1 MNFTDA
7 QLDAIHHTR
16 GPALVLAVPGAG
28 KTTVLMAR
36 LARLIQL
43 GYPAEKLLTI
53 TFSKNASLDMKKR
66 FRDLF
71 PQLESPHF
79 MTIHAL
85 CFQIIRQFHPQAKS
99 IQVLADKDYKIRR
112 DLLTRAYL
120 KHSQITPSEEKR
132 DQFFQELSRAKNLMI
147 PFDSYVLDKECKT
160 AHFHLI
166 ARDYE
171 AAKAKANLID
181 FDDMLALALD
191 LLSRDSIA
199 KKVQVAFDL
208 VQVDEAQDTSSL
220 QMRIIEK
227 IASKGEVFLVADDDQ
242 SIYGFRGAKPQDLL
256 TFEKDFGPKKYYLE
270 DNFRSTDQIIHL
282 AKTFIQA
289 NKSRYEKNMLGHKG
303 QGPDVQLVDLAQ
315 PQDQYDFIKK
325 HLKKNSRA
333 AVLYRNT
340 VSSMGL
346 VNAFS
351 REDFSIRQKEA
362 RFFRHP
368 ILYDLLAFM
377 DLAQNPKDHE
387 ALSQIYYK
395 MRGYLSKKM
404 VAQAGRSRGNV
415 FVSMASTPDL
425 QDFQKRTIYEIKEDF
440 IHLSA
445 LSPWQQVR
453 FILKDLE
460 YDQYL
465 MDLHKKSKT
474 SLDQLYSVYNHFME
488 IAKACKNL
496 ADFKGRLA
504 FLKDSIL
511 QAPED
516 GPLTFSTIHGVKGLE
531 FDQVFILDLINGEF
545 PSLQSLEDPLV
556 LEEERRLFYV
566 AMTRAKKELYLL
578 RPKRIFSMP
587 TEKSL
592 FLKEV
597 EKILT

>member
-120 KHSQITPSEEKR
+120 KHNQITPSEEKR

-199 KKVQVAFDL
+199 KKVQGAFDL

-256 TFEKDFGPKKYYLE
+256 TFERDFGAKKYYLE

-303 QGPDVQLVDLAQ
+303 QGLDVQLVDLAQ

-325 HLKKNSRA
+325 QLKKNARA

-387 ALSQIYYK
+387 ALSLIYYK

-404 VAQAGRSRGNV
+404 VAQAGKSRGNV
-415 FVSMASTPDL
+415 FVAMASTPGL

-474 SLDQLYSVYNHFME
+474 SLDQLYSVYKHFME

-531 FDQVFILDLINGEF
+531 FDQVFILDLVNGEF

-597 EKILT
+597 GKILT

>member
-1 MNFTDA
+1 
-7 QLDAIHHTR
+7 
-16 GPALVLAVPGAG
+16 
-28 KTTVLMAR
+28 
-36 LARLIQL
+36 
-43 GYPAEKLLTI
+43 
-53 TFSKNASLDMKKR
+53 
-66 FRDLF
+66 
-71 PQLESPHF
+71 
-79 MTIHAL
+79 
-85 CFQIIRQFHPQAKS
+85 
-99 IQVLADKDYKIRR
+99 
-112 DLLTRAYL
+112 
-120 KHSQITPSEEKR
+120 
-132 DQFFQELSRAKNLMI
+132 MI

-199 KKVQVAFDL
+199 KKVQGAFDL

-256 TFEKDFGPKKYYLE
+256 TFEKDFGAKKYYLE

-325 HLKKNSRA
+325 HLKKNARA

-351 REDFSIRQKEA
+351 RKDFSIRQKEA

-377 DLAQNPKDHE
+377 DLAQNPKDQE

-415 FVSMASTPDL
+415 FVSMASTPGL

-465 MDLHKKSKT
+465 MDLHKKSKA
-474 SLDQLYSVYNHFME
+474 SLDQLYSVYKHFME

-597 EKILT
+597 GKILT

>member
-1 MNFTDA
+1 MNFTEA
-7 QLDAIHHTR
+7 QLDAIHHTQ

-36 LARLIQL
+36 LARLIDL

-99 IQVLADKDYKIRR
+99 LQVLSDKDYKIRR
-112 DLLTRAYL
+112 DLLTQAYL
-120 KHSQITPSEEKR
+120 RHSQIIPSEEKR

-160 AHFHLI
+160 ARFHLI

-171 AAKAKANLID
+171 AAKAKAKLID
-181 FDDMLALALD
+181 FDDMLVLALD
-191 LLSRDSIA
+191 LLKKKSIA
-199 KKVQVAFDL
+199 KKVQGAFDL

-220 QMRIIEK
+220 QMQIIEK
-227 IASKGEVFLVADDDQ
+227 IVSKGEIFLVADDDQ
-242 SIYGFRGAKPQDLL
+242 SIYGFRGAQPQDLW
-256 TFEKDFGPKKYYLE
+256 TFEKGFGAKKYYLE
-270 DNFRSTDQIIHL
+270 DNFRSSDQIIHL
-282 AKTFIQA
+282 AKTFIRA

-303 QGPDVQLVDLAQ
+303 QGLDVQLVDLAH

-325 HLKKNSRA
+325 QVKKNARA

-351 REDFSIRQKEA
+351 QEDFSIRQKES

-377 DLAQNPKDHE
+377 DLAQNPKDQE

-404 VAQAGRSRGNV
+404 LAQAKKSHGNV
-415 FVSMASTPDL
+415 FLAMASTPGL
-425 QDFQKRTIYEIKEDF
+425 QDFQKRTIYEVKEDF

-445 LSPWQQVR
+445 LSPWQQVH

-465 MDLHKKSKT
+465 MDLHKKSKA

-488 IAKACKNL
+488 IAKDCKNPT
-496 ADFKGRLA
+496 DFKGRLA
-504 FLKDSIL
+504 FLKDTIL
-511 QAPED
+511 QAPTD
-516 GPLTFSTIHGVKGLE
+516 SPLTFSTIHGVKGLE
-531 FDQVFILDLINGEF
+531 FDQVFILDLVNGEF
-545 PSLQSLEDPLV
+545 PSSQSLDDPML

-566 AMTRAKKELYLL
+566 ALTRAKKELYLL

-587 TEKSL
+587 MDKSL

-597 EKILT
+597 EKIRT

>member
-181 FDDMLALALD
+181 FDDMLALALA

-199 KKVQVAFDL
+199 KKVQGAFDL

-256 TFEKDFGPKKYYLE
+256 TFEKDFGAKKYYLE

-303 QGPDVQLVDLAQ
+303 QGLNVQLVDLAQ

-465 MDLHKKSKT
+465 MDLHKKSKA
-474 SLDQLYSVYNHFME
+474 SLDQLYSVYKHFME

-504 FLKDSIL
+504 FFKDSIL

>member
-36 LARLIQL
+36 LVRLIQL

-99 IQVLADKDYKIRR
+99 IQILADKDYKIRR

-199 KKVQVAFDL
+199 KKVQGAFDL

-256 TFEKDFGPKKYYLE
+256 TFEKDFGAKKYYLE

-415 FVSMASTPDL
+415 FVSMASTPGL

-465 MDLHKKSKT
+465 MDLHKKSKA

-488 IAKACKNL
+488 IAKACKNP

>member
-120 KHSQITPSEEKR
+120 KHSQMAPSEEKR

-199 KKVQVAFDL
+199 KKVQGAFDL

-256 TFEKDFGPKKYYLE
+256 TFEKDFGAKKYYLE

-325 HLKKNSRA
+325 HLKKNARA

-351 REDFSIRQKEA
+351 RKDFSIRQKEA

-377 DLAQNPKDHE
+377 DLAQNPKDQE

-415 FVSMASTPDL
+415 FVSMASTPGL

-465 MDLHKKSKT
+465 MDLHKKSKA
-474 SLDQLYSVYNHFME
+474 SLDQLYSVYKHFME

-597 EKILT
+597 GKILT

>member
-181 FDDMLALALD
+181 FDDMLALALA

-199 KKVQVAFDL
+199 KKVQGAFDL

-256 TFEKDFGPKKYYLE
+256 TFEKDFGAKKYYLE

-303 QGPDVQLVDLAQ
+303 QGLDVQLADLAQ

-325 HLKKNSRA
+325 HLKKNARA

-415 FVSMASTPDL
+415 FVAMASTPGL

-465 MDLHKKSKT
+465 MDLHKKSKA
-474 SLDQLYSVYNHFME
+474 SLDQLYSVYKHFME

-531 FDQVFILDLINGEF
+531 FDQVFILDLVNGEF

>member
-181 FDDMLALALD
+181 FDDMLALALA

-199 KKVQVAFDL
+199 KKVQGAFDL

-242 SIYGFRGAKPQDLL
+242 SIYGFRGAKPHDLL
-256 TFEKDFGPKKYYLE
+256 TFEKDFGAKKYYLE

-303 QGPDVQLVDLAQ
+303 QGLDVQLADLAQ

-325 HLKKNSRA
+325 HLKKNARA

-415 FVSMASTPDL
+415 FVAMASTPGL

-465 MDLHKKSKT
+465 MDLHKKSKA
-474 SLDQLYSVYNHFME
+474 SLDQLYSVYKHFME

-531 FDQVFILDLINGEF
+531 FDQVFILDLVNGEF

>member
-1 MNFTDA
+1 MNFTEA
-7 QLDAIHHTR
+7 QLDAIHHTQ

-36 LARLIQL
+36 LARLIDL

-99 IQVLADKDYKIRR
+99 LQVLSDKDYKIRR
-112 DLLTRAYL
+112 DLLTQAYL
-120 KHSQITPSEEKR
+120 RHSQIIPSEEKR
-132 DQFFQELSRAKNLMI
+132 DQFFQELSRSKNLMI

-160 AHFHLI
+160 ARFHLI

-171 AAKAKANLID
+171 AAKAKAKLID
-181 FDDMLALALD
+181 FDDMLVLALD
-191 LLSRDSIA
+191 LLKKKSIA
-199 KKVQVAFDL
+199 REVQGAFDL

-220 QMRIIEK
+220 QMQIIEK
-227 IASKGEVFLVADDDQ
+227 IVSKGEIFLVADDDQ
-242 SIYGFRGAKPQDLL
+242 SIYGFRGAQPRDLWA
-256 TFEKDFGPKKYYLE
+256 FEKDFGAKKYYLE
-270 DNFRSTDQIIHL
+270 DNFRSSDQIIHL
-282 AKTFIQA
+282 AKTFIRA

-303 QGPDVQLVDLAQ
+303 QGLDVQLVDLAQ

-325 HLKKNSRA
+325 QVKKNARA

-351 REDFSIRQKEA
+351 QEDFSIRQKES

-377 DLAQNPKDHE
+377 DLAQNPKDQE

-404 VAQAGRSRGNV
+404 LVQAKKTHGNV
-415 FVSMASTPDL
+415 FLAMASTPGL
-425 QDFQKRTIYEIKEDF
+425 QDFQKRTIYEVKEDF

-445 LSPWQQVR
+445 LSPWQQAR

-465 MDLHKKSKT
+465 MDLHKKSKA

-488 IAKACKNL
+488 IAKDCKNPT
-496 ADFKGRLA
+496 DFKGRLA
-504 FLKDSIL
+504 FLKDTIL
-511 QAPED
+511 QAPTD
-516 GPLTFSTIHGVKGLE
+516 SPLTFSTIHGVKGLE
-531 FDQVFILDLINGEF
+531 FDQVFILDLVNGEF
-545 PSLQSLEDPLV
+545 PSSQSLDDPML

-566 AMTRAKKELYLL
+566 AMTRAKKEPYLL

-587 TEKSL
+587 TDKSL

-597 EKILT
+597 EKIRT